1 MSLPARSGTCRSARA
16 LVRVKRGSTWMTL
29 APLALASTTHWKA
42 TGWHSAMLEP
52 WIRMQ
57 SELARSPG

>member
-1 MSLPARSGTCRSARA
+1 MSLPARRGTCRSARA
-16 LVRVKRGSTWMTL
+16 LVRVKRGSTWITL

>member
-1 MSLPARSGTCRSARA
+1 
-16 LVRVKRGSTWMTL
+16 
-29 APLALASTTHWKA
+29 LASTTHWKA